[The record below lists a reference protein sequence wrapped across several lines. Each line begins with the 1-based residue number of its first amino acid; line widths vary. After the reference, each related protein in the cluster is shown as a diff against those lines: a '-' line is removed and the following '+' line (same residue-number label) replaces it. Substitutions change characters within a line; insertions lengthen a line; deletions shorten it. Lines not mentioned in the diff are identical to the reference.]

1 MHGFH
6 AKGVKGLVN
15 KEKLILHEEE
25 SLDDLILGD
34 LQVIQSTQ
42 GYRFSLD
49 AVLLAHFPE
58 ASPKQVVELG
68 AGSGVVSL
76 IMAWRA
82 PGAKFSLIEIQPA
95 MVERARRSIAL
106 NGLEARIKVIEGDIR
121 EIEKILPAGYADL
134 VISNPPFWKK
144 GEGKVSSKT
153 EEAIARHELNLN
165 LEELVQKGAYLL
177 RQGGKMDIIHRAERL
192 DEAMEIF
199 RRYKMPVRKL
209 RLIHSFI
216 DREARLVLIEAQK
229 NRPGPLLV
237 LPPMI
242 IYEKV
247 GEYGA
252 ELRQIYNR

>member
-1 MHGFH
+1 MS
-6 AKGVKGLVN
+6 N
-15 KEKLILHEEE
+15 NENLILHEEE

-34 LQVIQSTQ
+34 MQVIQSTR

-49 AVLLAHFPE
+49 AVLLAHFPDP
-58 ASPKQVVELG
+58 ALNQVVELG
-68 AGSGVVSL
+68 GGSGVISL
-76 IMAWRA
+76 IMAWRDPRA
-82 PGAKFSLIEIQPA
+82 SFTLIEIQTS
-95 MVERARRSIAL
+95 MVNRARRSIAL
-106 NGLEARIKVIEGDIR
+106 NGLEERIKVIAGDIR
-121 EIEKILPAGYADL
+121 EIEKIMPEGRAEL

-144 GEGKVSSKT
+144 GEGKVSSNM
-153 EEAIARHELNLN
+153 EAAIARHELNLN

-242 IYEKV
+242 IYDKV
-247 GEYGA
+247 GEYGQ
-252 ELRQIYNR
+252 ELREIYKKENQ